1 MKEALKYREKLE
13 QFIDEGQEIKIL
25 SLISRVHPDDIAE
38 LIDALEENKK
48 TKLFRLLDVETAADV
63 IMEIGEISR
72 EFILEDISREKLTEL
87 ISDFIIKQNC
97 FSPAFPCT

>member
-25 SLISRVHPDDIAE
+25 TLISKVHPDDIAE

-72 EFILEDISREKLTEL
+72 EFILEDIINMQGCQFFLSQGAANRWFKGG
-87 ISDFIIKQNC
+87 
-97 FSPAFPCT
+97 